1 MRDSDWAEAAASTRS
16 APARNY
22 RVAETYTPR
31 PGRRVLP
38 TPSMLPARFL
48 LNSRKVIQIR
58 LLKAF

>member
-1 MRDSDWAEAAASTRS
+1 MTTLTLDWAEAAASARS

-31 PGRRVLP
+31 PGRRVRP
-38 TPSMLPARFL
+38 TPSRRHAL
-48 LNSRKVIQIR
+48 LNKVAVIQIR